1 MNDRPLLK
9 VIIASTRPVR
19 IGDVIARWVVARA
32 SERGD
37 FRVELVDLRD
47 VNLPL
52 LDEPEQASTRRYV
65 HPHSIAWSQ
74 SIDDADA
81 FIFVTPEYNHSFNA
95 ALKNA
100 LDFLYH
106 EWHNKPVGLVAYGG
120 VSSGVRSLQA
130 LKPVVLALGLRF
142 AGEVPVST
150 RLTPVVDGDFTPSE
164 ANERAA
170 QLMLDELAR
179 LDTLFRPLRT
189 AKD

>member
-1 MNDRPLLK
+1 MNDRPLLT

-19 IGDVIARWVVARA
+19 VGDVFARWIVERARA
-32 SERGD
+32 RDD

-52 LDEPEQASTRRYV
+52 LDEPEQAATRRYL
-65 HPHSIAWSQ
+65 HAHTIAWSKT
-74 SIDDADA
+74 IDEADA

-106 EWHNKPVGLVAYGG
+106 EWRNKPVGLVAYGG

-130 LKPVVLALGLRF
+130 LKPVLLALGLRF
-142 AGEVPVST
+142 AGEVPIST
-150 RLTPVVDGDFTPSE
+150 RLTPVVDGTITPSE

-170 QLMLDELAR
+170 QAMLQELAT
-179 LDTLFRPLRT
+179 LDGLFRSLRE
-189 AKD
+189 AKN